1 MVGSLRICVDT
12 NVLVRAV
19 VSAGDAAGEEG
30 RQSQQAASLLRGAEQ
45 VVVSSIVLCEF
56 VWVLRS
62 VYKYSFAEIA
72 VAIRALAAA
81 TNVVCDRRAV
91 AAGLTI
97 GLAGGDFADGVIA
110 EAGFVA
116 GADIF
121 VSFDQRA
128 VKLIMASGRH
138 AMVPQ

>member
-1 MVGSLRICVDT
+1 LRICVDT

-19 VSAGDAAGEEG
+19 VPAGEAGEER
-30 RQSQQAASLLRGAEQ
+30 RQARQAASLLRAAEQ
-45 VVVSSIVLCEF
+45 VVVSSIVLCEL

-62 VYKYSFAEIA
+62 VYKFGFDEIA
-72 VAIRALAAA
+72 TAIRSLVGSA
-81 TNVVCDRRAV
+81 NVVCDRRAI
-91 AAGLTI
+91 AAGLEI

-116 GADIF
+116 GADGF

-128 VKLIMASGRH
+128 VRLIAASGRR
-138 AMVPQ
+138 AMVPD